1 MVKFIETESRKVIT
15 RHKAKGEM
23 GNCCLMGMEFQFCKV
38 KKALELAHT
47 AMWIYFSPLNCR
59 IKNG

>member
-1 MVKFIETESRKVIT
+1 MVKFIETESRMVIT

-38 KKALELAHT
+38 KKL
-47 AMWIYFSPLNCR
+47 
-59 IKNG
+59 